1 MLRLEAFSGD
11 YAMLR
16 QRFMA
21 AAEAAGASLH
31 AYPHP
36 LKGPKGED
44 LATDVAVLGPA
55 DARHTLVIN
64 SGTHGVEG
72 AYGSAAQTE
81 FLKQL
86 ANTGLA
92 ADTNV
97 VFIHLINPWG
107 TAWDRRVNEDN
118 VDLNRNFIDWSKK
131 HPANKAYAPL
141 NQIFTIDKL
150 SGPARAKADKAFALT
165 EKKLGSE
172 RALMSVIEAGQYDF
186 ADGVFFGGNGPVW
199 SNGTLRDILQR
210 FVAKAETV
218 IVFDLHTGA
227 GPFAYPAL
235 LAVSDMEHAG
245 LKWGQEIFGL
255 SLSVV
260 MTASGATTDTGIAA
274 TATGYVSAA
283 ARQALAKSKV
293 LPLVIEC
300 GTHPQASIFEN
311 LRADHWL
318 HLHGDLNSAAAKT
331 IKANL
336 KESFIP
342 NDENW
347 RETVLTRSLSYFKQ
361 ALDALTPKIS
371 ARQIVLTSTTPK
383 HDSDS
388 VATVTVEN
396 LHKRFG
402 DLHVLKGVDLI
413 ARPGNVISMIGASG
427 SGKSTFLRCINML
440 EKPNSGGIAIEG
452 EIIRMKTM
460 KDGSAEPADRAQVE
474 RIRSRVGMVFQNFNL
489 WPHMTVL
496 DNIIEAPIHVLKEKR
511 SDAIDHAHELLKKVG
526 LSEKPNSYPSQLS
539 GGQQQRAAIARTLA
553 MRPRLMLFDEPTSA
567 LDPELV
573 GEVLI
578 VIRKLAEEGNTMILV
593 THEMQ
598 FAKEVSSQVLFLHQ
612 GRVEEA
618 GHPNQIFS
626 NPQSERLRQFLA
638 RIM

>member
-16 QRFMA
+16 QRFIA

-44 LATDVAVLGPA
+44 LSTDVAMLGPS
-55 DARHTLVIN
+55 DAKHTLVIN

-72 AYGSAAQTE
+72 AYGSACQTE

-107 TAWDRRVNEDN
+107 TALGRRVNEDN
-118 VDLNRNFIDWSKK
+118 VDLNRNFVDWSKK

-141 NQIFTIDKL
+141 NTIFSIDKL
-150 SGPARAKADKAFALT
+150 NGPTRAKADKAFAQA

-186 ADGVFFGGNGPVW
+186 ANGVFFGGNGPVW
-199 SNGTLRDILQR
+199 SNGTLRDILAR

-218 IVFDLHTGA
+218 IMFDLHTGA

-235 LAVSDMEHAG
+235 LAVSEVEHAG
-245 LKWGQEIFGL
+245 LKWGQEIFGP

-260 MTASGATTDTGIAA
+260 MTGSGATTDTGIAA
-274 TATGYVSAA
+274 TATGYVSSA
-283 ARQALAKSKV
+283 ARQVLAKSKV

-300 GTHPQASIFEN
+300 GTHPLASIFEN

-318 HLHGDLNSAAAKT
+318 HLHSDLNSTEAKT

-361 ALDALTPKIS
+361 ALDALTPKVS
-371 ARQIVLTSTTPK
+371 ARQTVVKSNAAK
-383 HDSDS
+383 NDSDG

-402 DLHVLKGVDLI
+402 ELHVLKGVDLI

-440 EKPNSGGIAIEG
+440 EKPNSGSIAIEG
-452 EIIRMKTM
+452 ETIRMKTM

-626 NPQSERLRQFLA
+626 NPESERLRQFLA

>member
-16 QRFMA
+16 QRFLA
-21 AAEAAGASLH
+21 AAETAGASLH

-44 LATDVAVLGPA
+44 LSTDVAVLGPS
-55 DARHTLVIN
+55 DAKHTLVIN

-72 AYGSAAQTE
+72 AYGSACQTE

-107 TAWDRRVNEDN
+107 TAWGRRVNEDN

-131 HPANKAYAPL
+131 RPANKAYAPL
-141 NQIFTIDKL
+141 NPIFNINKL
-150 SGPARAKADKAFALT
+150 NGPARAKADQAFAQA

-199 SNGTLRDILQR
+199 SNGTLRDILAR
-210 FVAKAETV
+210 FVANAETV

-235 LAVSDMEHAG
+235 LAVSDVEHPG
-245 LKWGQEIFGL
+245 LKWGQEIFGP

-260 MTASGATTDTGIAA
+260 MTGSSATTNTGIAA
-274 TATGYVSAA
+274 TATGYGSSAA
-283 ARQALAKSKV
+283 HQALAKSKV

-300 GTHPQASIFEN
+300 GTHPSASIFES

-318 HLHGDLNSAAAKT
+318 HLYGDMKSAEAAR
-331 IKANL
+331 IKDNL
-336 KESFIP
+336 KERFIP
-342 NDENW
+342 NDESW

-371 ARQIVLTSTTPK
+371 ERQVVVKSAAAK
-383 HDSDS
+383 HDSDG

-402 DLHVLKGVDLI
+402 DLHVLKGVNLI

-440 EKPNSGGIAIEG
+440 EKPNSGSIAIEG

-511 SDAIDHAHELLKKVG
+511 SDAIDRAHELLKKVG

-626 NPQSERLRQFLA
+626 NPESERLRQFLA

>member
-16 QRFMA
+16 QRFLA
-21 AAEAAGASLH
+21 AAKAAGASLQAYSH
-31 AYPHP
+31 A
-36 LKGPKGED
+36 LKGPNGED
-44 LATDVAVLGPA
+44 LSTDVAVLGPA
-55 DARHTLVIN
+55 DAKHTLVIN

-72 AYGSAAQTE
+72 AYGSACQTE
-81 FLKQL
+81 FLKLL
-86 ANTGLA
+86 AKTGLA
-92 ADTNV
+92 ADTNIF
-97 VFIHLINPWG
+97 FIHLINPWG
-107 TAWDRRVNEDN
+107 TAWGRRVNEDN

-131 HPANKAYAPL
+131 APANEDYAPL
-141 NQIFTIDKL
+141 NSIFNIDML
-150 SGPARAKADKAFALT
+150 SGPTRVIADKTFAHA

-186 ADGVFFGGNGPVW
+186 ADGLFYGGKKPVW
-199 SNGTLRDILQR
+199 SNDTLRDILRR
-210 FVAKAETV
+210 FVANAESV

-235 LAVSDMEHAG
+235 LSVSDVKHTG
-245 LKWGQEIFGL
+245 LDWGQSIFGP

-260 MTASGATTDTGIAA
+260 MTGTNATTDTGIAA
-274 TATGYVSAA
+274 TATGYVSAVVP
-283 ARQALAKSKV
+283 QALAKCKV

-300 GTHPQASIFEN
+300 GTYPQASIFEN

-318 HLHGDLNSAAAKT
+318 HLHGDLKSAEAKR
-331 IKANL
+331 IKENL

-342 NDENW
+342 NDESW
-347 RETVLTRSLSYFKQ
+347 REAVLTRSLSYFKQ
-361 ALDALTPKIS
+361 ALDALAPKIS
-371 ARQIVLTSTTPK
+371 ARQIVVTSAVAK
-383 HDSDS
+383 HDGAG

-413 ARPGNVISMIGASG
+413 ARPGSVISMIGASG

-440 EKPNSGGIAIEG
+440 EKPDSGSIAIEG
-452 EIIRMKTM
+452 ETIRMKTL
-460 KDGSAEPADRAQVE
+460 KDGSAAPADRLQVE

-496 DNIIEAPIHVLKEKR
+496 DNIIEAPIHVLKERR

-626 NPQSERLRQFLA
+626 NPESERLRQFLA